1 MNEIKIYFISG
12 SELSTMVTAEEVKK
26 IKEELSYKP
35 ASIEFDLGNRV
46 VIIPTTSIERIEI
59 SK

>member
-12 SELSTMVTAEEVKK
+12 SEMGTMIQEDEVKK
-26 IKEELSYKP
+26 IREELSYKP
-35 ASIEFDLGNRV
+35 ASIELDLGNRL
-46 VIIPTTSIERIEI
+46 VIIPTSSIERIEI